1 MRDWLSHRVAAS
13 PDDVALVRAE
23 DGEAWTYDDLD
34 RLVTETAGR
43 ISAHGIG
50 EGDRVGVLTPPYVG
64 TVGLV
69 HAAMRIGATFV
80 PLGERLTPRELSE
93 RVHRADLS
101 AVICAE
107 STESDALA
115 AVDDVP
121 VLSVDEP
128 TEASVTAVHDVD
140 PEPVDPPEWALDDR
154 LCILF
159 TSGTT
164 GVPKP
169 VPITAGNVYSSA
181 VASAFRLGV
190 DPDDRWLVALAL
202 HHMGGLAPVYR
213 SALYGTTLVLRKGFD
228 PGGVADDIDRYDVTG
243 ISLVPTMLRR
253 MLDSRGTLA
262 DSLRIVLLGGA
273 PAPDELIERCRDY
286 SIPVYP
292 TYGMTEAASQVA
304 TATPQQT
311 SDRLGT
317 VGRPL
322 FGTDVTV
329 VHDDGDPVEPG
340 ETGEIVVDGPTITPG
355 YIGPDATGSVFGE
368 HGLHTGDVGR
378 LDEDG
383 YLFVLNRVDDR
394 IISGGEN
401 VEPGEVADVIREF
414 PAIDDVAVVGLDD
427 DDLGERVGAL
437 VVVGEADA
445 VDGSVEKA
453 DGPGA
458 DDRDPNEG
466 AATDRDAGGANDE
479 GLTAHAPDHVDDQ
492 ELLSFARERLA
503 GFKIPRTIAYAEE
516 LPRTVS
522 GTVDREGVRE
532 RLAESGY
539 DPQDGFGS
547 AGFEPATPEPA
558 NTDGEIDDDDAAS
571 DAAADRTRSDL
582 TAAVL
587 DGDGPTPSATE
598 RNGTEATPGS
608 TVNGDDTRTD
618 EDDMRTEEEDV
629 RTDEDDTRTEE
640 EDVRTDEDNTGT
652 EENPADG

>member
-1 MRDWLSHRVAAS
+1 MRDWLSHRVASS

-43 ISAHGIG
+43 LVAHGIG

-93 RVHRADLS
+93 RIKRADLS
-101 AVICAE
+101 AIVCAE

-128 TEASVTAVHDVD
+128 TEASVTAVHGVD
-140 PEPVDPPEWALDDR
+140 PAPVDPPEWTFDDR

-164 GVPKP
+164 GASKP
-169 VPITAGNVYSSA
+169 VPLTAGNVYSSA

-190 DPDDRWLVALAL
+190 EPADRWLVALAL
-202 HHMGGLAPVYR
+202 THMGGLAPVYR
-213 SALYGTTLVLRKGFD
+213 STLYGTTLVLRTGFD
-228 PGGVADDIDRYDVTG
+228 PGGTADDIDRYDVTG
-243 ISLVPTMLRR
+243 VSLVPTMLKR

-262 DSLRIVLLGGA
+262 DSLRVVLLGGA
-273 PAPDELIERCRDY
+273 PASDELIERCRDY

-292 TYGMTEAASQVA
+292 TYGMTEAASQIA
-304 TATPQQT
+304 TATPRQT
-311 SDRLGT
+311 RDRLGT

-329 VHDDGDPVEPG
+329 VDDGAPVDPG

-355 YIGPDATGSVFGE
+355 YIGPDATGSAFGE

-394 IISGGEN
+394 IISGAEN
-401 VEPGEVADVIREF
+401 VEPGEVADVLREI
-414 PAIDDVAVVGLDD
+414 PAVEDAAIVGLDD
-427 DDLGERVGAL
+427 DDLGERVSAL
-437 VVVGEADA
+437 IAVGEATPADHAPETADRDHPNADA
-445 VDGSVEKA
+445 TGA
-453 DGPGA
+453 DERDPNGGTA
-458 DDRDPNEG
+458 DDRDGDGSP
-466 AATDRDAGGANDE
+466 ADDRDGDGSPADE
-479 GLTAHAPDHVDDQ
+479 TAEPPERIDDD

-503 GFKIPRTIAYAEE
+503 GFKIPRTIAYTDE

-522 GTVDREGVRE
+522 GTVDRDVVRE
-532 RLAESGY
+532 RLVEDGY
-539 DPQDGFGS
+539 EIRDGFGS
-547 AGFEPATPEPA
+547 AGFEPATPKPA
-558 NTDGEIDDDDAAS
+558 HDDGDESDDTAGDAAT
-571 DAAADRTRSDL
+571 DWTRSDL
-582 TAAVL
+582 TATVL
-587 DGDGPTPSATE
+587 YGDGPTASATGRTGNE
-598 RNGTEATPGS
+598 TDVGS
-608 TVNGDDTRTD
+608 AADGDDAETDGDDARTD
-618 EDDMRTEEEDV
+618 GDDAE
-629 RTDEDDTRTEE
+629 TDGDDAE
-640 EDVRTDEDNTGT
+640 TDGD
-652 EENPADG
+652 D